1 MNDLIEIGKKYPS
14 SKNVTGFLEI
24 YENYFKE
31 LKEKKINILEIG
43 VENGDSLRIWR
54 DYFRKANIC
63 GLDIVKKNFTI
74 NNVEILCGDQSD
86 HKFLDFVIEKYKKFD
101 IIIDD
106 GCHVSNYIIN
116 TFGYLFDY
124 LSDGGLYVIE
134 DLQTS
139 YIPRYG
145 GSRINLNKKNT
156 SMNFIKSL
164 SDSINYEHNDK
175 PFFKKKKFDGLIKSV
190 HTHQNIS
197 FIEKGNSL
205 QYFHPEI
212 KKENFI
218 NKLKKIASYF
228 YK

>member
-86 HKFLDFVIEKYKKFD
+86 HKFLDVVIEKYKKFD

>member
-86 HKFLDFVIEKYKKFD
+86 HKFLDVVIEKYKKFD

-197 FIEKGNSL
+197 FVEKGNSL